1 MTKTWRNGKYTF
13 LSERSQSEKAIDY
26 DSNSMKFWKRE
37 SCEDSKKISGCHG
50 LQIETGG

>member
-26 DSNSMKFWKRE
+26 DSNSMKFWKRY
-37 SCEDSKKISGCHG
+37 SYSKKMNGCQG
-50 LQIETGG
+50 LGKKE